1 MIMTSTKSTK
11 SESSSVR
18 KISAVL
24 LLLVQIPLFASA
36 QFACTDLT
44 NLLSNDDE
52 REAFETFAAGGDIVD
67 TTPLFINVPRMS
79 IVEGNVETNTLCL
92 EDIPIPNSIKGVKCI
107 NNDDP
112 TNSSNP
118 ADFWNNCFLAMGI
131 HAEDDDQTEQC
142 AGNNG
147 DIGPCYNCVCSG
159 SEFGTGQPNRTV
171 VSGCGISYED
181 NWAIGCDD
189 VQNGRGY
196 DFIGGSS
203 NYFSFQVSVCPVS
216 SNNCGLCRGGS
227 QAPFKVSTY
236 TSG

>member
-1 MIMTSTKSTK
+1 MIMTSTKFTK

-18 KISAVL
+18 KITAVL
-24 LLLVQIPLFASA
+24 LLLVHIPLFASA

-44 NLLSNDDE
+44 NLISNDDE

-107 NNDDP
+107 N
-112 TNSSNP
+112 P
-118 ADFWNNCFLAMGI
+118 ANFWEQCYLAMGI
-131 HAEDDDQTEQC
+131 RAVEDDQMEQC
-142 AGNNG
+142 TGNNG
-147 DIGPCYNCVCSG
+147 DIGSCYRYECVCRG
-159 SEFGTGQPNRTV
+159 MEFGTGQPNQTV
-171 VSGCGISYED
+171 VNACGISYED
-181 NWAIGCDD
+181 NNWATTCSD
-189 VQNGRGY
+189 VQNGRGIE
-196 DFIGGSS
+196 FIGGFSS
-203 NYFSFQVSVCPVS
+203 YSSFQVSVCPES

-227 QAPFKVSTY
+227 QAPFEVSTY